1 VHARNVHS
9 AQSGLI
15 SNTRGECVSKT
26 SSIGKVIHCIR
37 FCRLDA
43 TTQRFD
49 SVCGVETCAG
59 NTGGREEGTVTSGR
73 DTGNGANVTV
83 PFIRGDIN
91 TRMQ

>member
-1 VHARNVHS
+1 MENAFQKLLQLEKSYIVSDS
-9 AQSGLI
+9 ADW
-15 SNTRGECVSKT
+15 N
-26 SSIGKVIHCIR
+26 
-37 FCRLDA
+37 A

-49 SVCGVETCAG
+49 SVCGVETCGG

-91 TRMQ
+91 IRMQ